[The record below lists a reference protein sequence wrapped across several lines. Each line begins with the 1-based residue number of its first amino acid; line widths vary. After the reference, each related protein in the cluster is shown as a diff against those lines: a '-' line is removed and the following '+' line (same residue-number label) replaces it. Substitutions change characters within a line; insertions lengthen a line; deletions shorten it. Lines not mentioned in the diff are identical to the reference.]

1 MDRVTVPDPIDLVVR
16 VLRPDEYRAARDL
29 FSVAVHHPP
38 VTDQQWAGLESSY
51 EPDRTLGG
59 FVDGELV
66 GTAMS
71 FASRIGLPGGT
82 SLPLAAV
89 TDVGVRADH
98 TRRGVA
104 TALIRELLVSVTEPL
119 ARLWASEGEI
129 YGRFGFGISEWGGEI
144 VLDRRTAVLRPDAPT
159 GGAVRLVSWDEALKV
174 LPEIFER
181 TGLARNGA
189 MTRPDFYWRQQRVF
203 GEIRGEFRRIAV
215 HRGPDG
221 VDDGFV
227 MFFVAGR
234 DPHRLNVID
243 LHTANPRAWAGLWRF
258 LLGVDLVDEV
268 RAEDRPLDEPL
279 RWLFTDPRACRV
291 AEVGD
296 GSWLRL
302 VDVPSALAARSYR
315 DGEPVVIEVSDP
327 FLPANSGRYRISVD
341 GAVRTDEPAG
351 IALDVSALA
360 SLYLGGTR
368 ASALAAAG
376 RLRVLDPAALARAD
390 RLFDADVPPWCGTFF

>member
-1 MDRVTVPDPIDLVVR
+1 
-16 VLRPDEYRAARDL
+16 
-29 FSVAVHHPP
+29 
-38 VTDQQWAGLESSY
+38 
-51 EPDRTLGG
+51 
-59 FVDGELV
+59 
-66 GTAMS
+66 
-71 FASRIGLPGGT
+71 
-82 SLPLAAV
+82 
-89 TDVGVRADH
+89 
-98 TRRGVA
+98 
-104 TALIRELLVSVTEPL
+104 
-119 ARLWASEGEI
+119 
-129 YGRFGFGISEWGGEI
+129 
-144 VLDRRTAVLRPDAPT
+144 
-159 GGAVRLVSWDEALKV
+159 
-174 LPEIFER
+174 
-181 TGLARNGA
+181 
-189 MTRPDFYWRQQRVF
+189 
-203 GEIRGEFRRIAV
+203 
-215 HRGPDG
+215 
-221 VDDGFV
+221 